1 GGRAGLMGAG
11 HPAGRAPAL
20 FAPVLPR
27 LHQLDATGLAAP
39 AGVDLR
45 LDDEQWRT
53 EIARSLDRLLD
64 REGRM
69 SARHRH
75 AEFLQHRLGLIF
87 VDVHAD
93 LYVSQMPCRRTN
105 LCSLGQAWL
114 LGASGASAAALRQRH
129 DPPHLARL
137 GAIFLQA
144 STRAATASA
153 DSSNMAG
160 SALFN

>member
-1 GGRAGLMGAG
+1 PLGS
-11 HPAGRAPAL
+11 PA
-20 FAPVLPR
+20 
-27 LHQLDATGLAAP
+27 HAAP

-64 REGRM
+64 RKGRM

-75 AEFLQHRLGLIF
+75 AEFPQHRLGLIF

-93 LYVSQMPCRRTN
+93 LYVSQMQCTRTS
-105 LCSLGQAWL
+105 LCSLGK
-114 LGASGASAAALRQRH
+114 LGCSAPLARAAAALRQRH
-129 DPPHLARL
+129 DPPYFARL

-144 STRAATASA
+144 STSAATASA
-153 DSSNMAG
+153 DSSNMAR